1 MPGEGLTTRVCVIL
15 IEHRNKFGRLMA
27 ALLDRGP
34 GSGMVAQAGPL
45 T

>member
-1 MPGEGLTTRVCVIL
+1 MPGEGLTTRICVNL

-27 ALLDRGP
+27 ALLLGP
-34 GSGMVAQAGPL
+34 GSGSVAQAGPL